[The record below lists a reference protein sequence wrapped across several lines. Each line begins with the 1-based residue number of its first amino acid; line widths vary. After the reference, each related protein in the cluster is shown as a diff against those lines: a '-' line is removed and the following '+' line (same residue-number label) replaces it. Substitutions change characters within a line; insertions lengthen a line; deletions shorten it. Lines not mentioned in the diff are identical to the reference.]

1 MDRLQQIQ
9 VPLPQE
15 LYSITNTSEKSADK
29 SEKEGRTDSKS
40 DNDTE
45 QVNESDDF
53 DNNHDDSIN
62 RNDDLDSDKIEDILE
77 SDSESVTDDL
87 NSEKDK
93 SDDDKTALTQKE
105 EISDSIQDSGV
116 SGSTSKQD
124 QGDSTGNV
132 TKECEDRI
140 EDSDKNED
148 VEQGDINDSEGD
160 NKRNSLIQE
169 VCDISED
176 GGENIELGEYMTNRD
191 LEDVTCDVL
200 HDLEVAMEKGEKVQ
214 RQLKKTTET
223 EFINQMSK
231 DYDKYTEEDMD
242 DLLDEIMEEDENNGS
257 ESDLNQSD
265 LKDEEAI
272 SDTNQSNKSLH
283 ISQSKELKSAKNMK
297 KSEKSDQSETK
308 KNVTSKPKAPGSLV
322 LNNNVEELK
331 TEAYNRHLKGI
342 SSDIHNYLDKLM
354 TLFIVSYEQL
364 DTPEGRDQLCESLE
378 EPFFKPLWPYL
389 LGLFR

>member
-15 LYSITNTSEKSADK
+15 LYPTTNTSEKSADK

-40 DNDTE
+40 DTE
-45 QVNESDDF
+45 QVNESDDIGS
-53 DNNHDDSIN
+53 NHDDYIN
-62 RNDDLDSDKIEDILE
+62 RNDDLDSDKLEDILE
-77 SDSESVTDDL
+77 SNSESVTDDL

-93 SDDDKTALTQKE
+93 PGDAKALLTQKE
-105 EISDSIQDSGV
+105 EISDSIQDSDV

-140 EDSDKNED
+140 KDSDKNED
-148 VEQGDINDSEGD
+148 VEQGDNSDSEGD

-169 VCDISED
+169 VCDIGED
-176 GGENIELGEYMTNRD
+176 GRENIELGEYMTNRD

-200 HDLEVAMEKGEKVQ
+200 RDLEVAMEKGEKVQ

-242 DLLDEIMEEDENNGS
+242 DLLDEIMEEDENNDS

-272 SDTNQSNKSLH
+272 SDTNQSDKSLH

-322 LNNNVEELK
+322 LNNNVAELK

-354 TLFIVSYEQL
+354 TLFTVSYEQL